1 MRGVYAMKCIKVFFL
16 VCCLFVLTGCS
27 QSVFDVI
34 DEQQRF
40 LASVNI
46 LEPSITFYDEDYEL
60 IAAWDLDNTY
70 TGATL
75 VGTNA
80 ILLYGHQLD
89 EAELYDLSSG
99 KQIAKLKTGI
109 GTTNALY
116 DEQAHAIYLTNS
128 KSNELTSY
136 SITGELLQSLKL
148 RNYPMSMAVHENM
161 LYVVNYKDTFLSVI
175 DTTTFQAI
183 DEWLIASSSQGALI
197 VKETNELWLGGHGQ
211 GSKPNEMVQ
220 VFDLTT
226 GAVKKEFAVPV
237 MPITLIQ
244 QEQEVIIASHGSN
257 MIYSMALDGT
267 IKWQREIAANPFT
280 VAYFDG
286 QWVVA
291 GYDDQT
297 LYVTEHAHI
306 IETVATGKGAFQLLV
321 RE

>member
-1 MRGVYAMKCIKVFFL
+1 MKFFKAL
-16 VCCLFVLTGCS
+16 FVVCYLLVLTGCNE
-27 QSVFDVI
+27 SVFDAI
-34 DEQQRF
+34 DEHQSF

-46 LEPSITFYDEDYEL
+46 LEPSITFYDEDFAL
-60 IAAWDLDNTY
+60 IATWDLDNTY

-99 KQIAKLKTGI
+99 KQIVKLKTGI

-128 KSNELTSY
+128 KTNELTSY
-136 SITGELLQSLKL
+136 SVTGELQQSLKL
-148 RNYPMSMAVHENM
+148 RNYPMSMALHENM

-175 DTTTFQAI
+175 DTTTFKAI
-183 DEWLIASSSQGALI
+183 DEWLIESSSQGALI
-197 VKETNELWLGGHGQ
+197 VEETNELWLGGHGQ

-226 GAVKKEFAVPV
+226 GMVKKEIAVPV

-257 MIYSMALDGT
+257 MVYSTSLDGT
-267 IKWQREIAANPFT
+267 INWQQEVAANPFS

-286 QWVVA
+286 RLVVA

-297 LYVTEHAHI
+297 LYVAEHAHI
-306 IETVATGKGAFQLLV
+306 IETVDTGKGAFQLLV